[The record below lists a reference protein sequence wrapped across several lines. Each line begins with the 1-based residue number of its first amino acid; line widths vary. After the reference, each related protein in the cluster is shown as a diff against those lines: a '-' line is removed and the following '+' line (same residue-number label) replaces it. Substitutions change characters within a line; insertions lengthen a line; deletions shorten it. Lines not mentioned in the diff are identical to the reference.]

1 MAEAGPSVTSAT
13 AVADVME
20 QEEGAMTPAKRRIV
34 EMAVLA
40 FAEQGYAATST
51 RDIATRAG
59 VSEAAIFRHFSSK
72 KDLLVRIVRPLAG
85 RLIVPTG
92 LDELA
97 EAMQSEASLEGILR
111 RLLTTRLAFARRFA
125 PLVRIM
131 VQEVPFHPELREVM
145 APHVAKVR
153 AQLSLLLAA
162 QVQASQARAIDVDSL
177 LRIGA
182 SIFMGY
188 VLASS
193 LPLNRTWD
201 DEAEIAIMAGMMA
214 KGLRP
219 D

>member
-1 MAEAGPSVTSAT
+1 MADAGLSQTSAA

-40 FAEQGYAATST
+40 FAERGYAATST

-59 VSEAAIFRHFSSK
+59 VSEAAIFRHFANK
-72 KDLLVRIVRPLAG
+72 KDMLIRIVRPLAG

-92 LDELA
+92 LDEFA
-97 EAMQSEASLEGILR
+97 AAIASETTIEGIFR
-111 RLLTTRLAFARRFA
+111 KLLTTRVAFARRFL

-145 APHVAKVR
+145 APHIAKIL
-153 AQLSLLLAA
+153 AQVEMLLASRIA
-162 QVQASQARAIDVDSL
+162 DGQLRAIKAEQM
-177 LRIGA
+177 LRIAA
-182 SIFMGY
+182 SMFMGY
-188 VLASS
+188 LLASS

-201 DEAEIAIMAGMMA
+201 DEAEIAIMAGIMA
-214 KGLRP
+214 RGLAA